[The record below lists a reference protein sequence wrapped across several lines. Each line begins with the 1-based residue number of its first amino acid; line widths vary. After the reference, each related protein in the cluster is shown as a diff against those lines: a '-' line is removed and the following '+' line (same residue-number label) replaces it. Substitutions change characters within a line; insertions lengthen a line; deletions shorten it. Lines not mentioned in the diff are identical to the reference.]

1 MGDVAK
7 AFVVRGII
15 SCGHNFSS
23 KDIALGENITKYG
36 EVIGRVTKKFVRG
49 HMPAFII
56 LKDIESLLGRG
67 NLGIGEV

>member
-23 KDIALGENITKYG
+23 KDIALGENFMKYG
-36 EVIGRVTKKFVRG
+36 EVIGRATKKIHAGTHARI
-49 HMPAFII
+49 HN
-56 LKDIESLLGRG
+56 IERY
-67 NLGIGEV
+67 